1 MSQNAFALSQ
11 KPKSFLI
18 LLVDDDENLL
28 LTTSALLEDEGE
40 LLKAT
45 DGESALRLL
54 AEHDVH
60 VLCTDY
66 RLPGIDGVQLLRRAH
81 EMDPRL
87 VGILMTGSGE
97 RVPAI
102 VAADPAIFALLNKP
116 YTLEELYQTIRD
128 AARRAALAR
137 RSGSFPRGASG
148 PPLAFEKK
156 AK

>member
-1 MSQNAFALSQ
+1 MNQNALVLDQ

-28 LTTSALLEDEGE
+28 LTTSALLEDEGGV
-40 LLKAT
+40 LKAR
-45 DGESALRLL
+45 DAESALRLL

-66 RLPGIDGVQLLRRAH
+66 RLPGMDGVQLLRSAY

-87 VGILMTGSGE
+87 VGILMTGSCE
-97 RVPAI
+97 RVPTS
-102 VAADPAIFALLNKP
+102 VAGDPAIFALLNKP
-116 YTLEELYQTIRD
+116 YKLEELYKTIRD

-137 RSGSFPRGASG
+137 RSGSFPRVT
-148 PPLAFEKK
+148 F
-156 AK
+156 